1 MFPACRCSP
10 ERLHHS
16 ALYSSTVSPCLL
28 RQRPKHPR
36 SGRLF
41 PRGCSPKH
49 ACGGCRLPRS
59 FMRPSQYRKRGELR
73 HKKREFFIKTFF
85 KSHNFLIKRKYGKTP
100 ASGWASN
107 LFLHQCRMQN
117 WNWVQEFFWLWQL
130 LLNGQVCITAGYG
143 GGMMMVAQ
151 WLGGVGP
158 GGGRGMGVRFCGIRE
173 WLLGWAS
180 GEVLIWA
187 RFLRAMWQGKPLYW
201 CYAYSLGHRPG
212 VEAEQ
217 KWNRRCSK
225 SNHEQRGIIHFCP
238 LHTLQHY
245 LEISIRKSISE
256 CSLLPRRFYNKCF
269 IFKYVNIN
277 LLRS

>member
-10 ERLHHS
+10 EGLHFS
-16 ALYSSTVSPCLL
+16 ALYSLTVSPRLL

-151 WLGGVGP
+151 WLGGGRP
-158 GGGRGMGVRFCGIRE
+158 GRRAGNGREVLWHSRVVARMGVWWGLDLGAVSPCYVAGE
-173 WLLGWAS
+173 ASVLMLCLLYGSSSRSRSWT
-180 GEVLIWA
+180 EVESSLFKIKSWTK
-187 RFLRAMWQGKPLYW
+187 RNHPLLSTSYT
-201 CYAYSLGHRPG
+201 S
-212 VEAEQ
+212 
-217 KWNRRCSK
+217 
-225 SNHEQRGIIHFCP
+225 
-238 LHTLQHY
+238 TLFRD
-245 LEISIRKSISE
+245 I
-256 CSLLPRRFYNKCF
+256 NK
-269 IFKYVNIN
+269 KVN
-277 LLRS
+277 